1 MRKYRRMENLNRI
14 YCAAEKS
21 GAVKFIPSLPEQY
34 DTQLHREWSGGIQL
48 SLGQW
53 QKIAISRIFMKDFPL
68 VVLDEPTASLDPNA
82 EYEIYKQFRELMEG
96 RTSILIAHR
105 FSTVKLADE
114 ILVLQDGKII
124 EKGNH
129 TELIKLDGEYAKLY
143 SMQAEAYREE

>member
-1 MRKYRRMENLNRI
+1 MTHSYIENGVEEFNYLLDNG
-14 YCAAEKS
+14 K
-21 GAVKFIPSLPEQY
+21 KLQ
-34 DTQLHREWSGGIQL
+34 
-48 SLGQW
+48 
-53 QKIAISRIFMKDFPL
+53 ISRIFMKDFPL

-129 TELIKLDGEYAKLY
+129 TELIKLDGGICKTL
-143 SMQAEAYREE
+143 

>member
-1 MRKYRRMENLNRI
+1 MN
-14 YCAAEKS
+14 
-21 GAVKFIPSLPEQY
+21 Q
-34 DTQLHREWSGGIQL
+34 QLH
-48 SLGQW
+48 
-53 QKIAISRIFMKDFPL
+53 
-68 VVLDEPTASLDPNA
+68 LDPNA